1 MFEFRDRQLMEK
13 ILGKLKEVN
22 LELRFM
28 HVCGTHQDTIIK
40 YGLDNLL
47 KECDMEVRQGPGC
60 PVCVTSSLEIEKA
73 IDLAK
78 NEITIISFGDMI
90 RVPTSIGSLMDARG
104 EGCDVRIVYSIEDA
118 IEFAKKSSNKKVVF
132 VAIGFETTAPSTAS
146 IIKEENM
153 PENFSILS
161 FHRYLPPALRALLN
175 MGELRIDGIIEPGH
189 VSTIIGLRPYEEV
202 SKEYNLPQVVAGF
215 EPLDV
220 MMAVYLL
227 VRQILNKQAKVEN
240 EYSRTVKQDGNKKA
254 LELMSEV
261 FEPSDVNWRGF
272 QLIPKSKMK
281 LKKEYEKYDAEVIYG
296 DLLGKISEREEYEPE
311 GCKCSEVL
319 RGLIEPNDCPLIGTK
334 CTPQSPI
341 GPCMVSFEG
350 ACNIEYKYRKASH
363 LKK

>member
-13 ILGKLKEVN
+13 ILRKIKEVK

-40 YGLDNLL
+40 YGLDNIL

-60 PVCVTSSLEIEKA
+60 PVCVTSTLEIEKA
-73 IDLAK
+73 IHLAK
-78 NEITIISFGDMI
+78 NEITITSFGDMI
-90 RVPTSIGSLMDARG
+90 RVPTSTGSLMDARG
-104 EGCDVRIVYSIEDA
+104 DA

-132 VAIGFETTAPSTAS
+132 AAIGFETTAPSTAS

-161 FHRYLPPALRALLN
+161 LHRYLPPALRALLN

-189 VSTIIGLRPYEEV
+189 VSTIIGLRPYEEI

-220 MMAVYLL
+220 MMGAYML

-296 DLLGKISEREEYEPE
+296 DLLGRISEKEEYEPE
-311 GCKCSEVL
+311 GCKCSEVI